1 MRHKQEDGFW
11 DFLNSQEVCV
21 QGRQFVK
28 YDVIKFFS
36 AGEKHWEEA
45 AIRWLKL
52 WQERIY
58 NTILLPDAL
67 FLFQINIQIYG
78 KLIN

>member
-36 AGEKHWEEA
+36 AGEKHREEA

-52 WQERIY
+52 CKEYNIVASCLTSISNKY
-58 NTILLPDAL
+58 NT
-67 FLFQINIQIYG
+67 
-78 KLIN
+78 